1 MIYPWQEEI
10 WQHAVRYVKDQRLAH
25 AVLISGPK
33 AIGKLEFCLQFIKRL
48 NCTNPSKDGYA
59 CGKCKDCH
67 LFNAKT
73 HPDVRILNVDEG
85 EEQKKSEQIK
95 IDDIRELNQFMTLS
109 RQQGK
114 YKIVCI
120 NTAENMNINAAN
132 ALLKTLEEPP
142 ENSILL
148 LVSHHADALLPTI
161 KSRCQNWKH
170 HIPSEALSLKWLND
184 QEEYAHWDSML
195 KVAGGR
201 TLHALALKR
210 SGLGENRAKF
220 YQDVEQFLVGKA
232 KVTKVSVKHQDE
244 SLEQLV
250 MWQQSWCADLI
261 RCHYDKQPIT
271 LENPDIRRSLH
282 SLVGRV
288 DLHLLFRFMDKLIE
302 LRRFSSAPLNKRLF
316 IEDMLIRCQEV
327 LEQPV

>member
-1 MIYPWQEEI
+1 MIYPWQEER

-33 AIGKLEFCLQFIKRL
+33 SIGKLEFCLQFIKRL
-48 NCTNPSKDGYA
+48 NCTSPNIDGYA
-59 CGKCKDCH
+59 CGTCKDCH

-120 NTAENMNINAAN
+120 NMAENVNINAAN

-148 LVSHHADALLPTI
+148 LVSHRADALLPTI
-161 KSRCQNWKH
+161 KSRCQNWKL
-170 HIPSEALSLKWLND
+170 HIPSEAQSLEWLND

-210 SGLGENRAKF
+210 SGLGENRANF
-220 YQDVEQFLVGKA
+220 YQDVVQFLVGKV
-232 KVTKVSVKHQDE
+232 KVTKVSAKHQDE
-244 SLEQLV
+244 ALEQLV